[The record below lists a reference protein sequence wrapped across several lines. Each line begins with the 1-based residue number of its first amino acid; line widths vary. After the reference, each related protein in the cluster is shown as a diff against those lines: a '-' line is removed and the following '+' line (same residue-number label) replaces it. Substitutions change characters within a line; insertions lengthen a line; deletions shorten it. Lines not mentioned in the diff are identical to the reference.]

1 MEKSMIII
9 WNDSIKHKNLIIN
22 EISKQFK
29 ITYITQENDIFI
41 DDKYNKEFLTEFYW
55 NNYYESNFIKRKRF
69 TSKFVIIFFDVINP
83 TYIEQYNEQ
92 RKENVLVNEN
102 VMLFKR
108 NMRKKCRKD
117 DKLYPLCHGP
127 DDIKELLHNL
137 KIISKYATINNM
149 KNIINMNID
158 FCKNILDK

>member
-9 WNDSIKHKNLIIN
+9 WNDSIKHKNLIID

-55 NNYYESNFIKRKRF
+55 NNYCKSNFIKRKRF

-108 NMRKKCRKD
+108 IMRETCRKD
-117 DKLYPLCHGP
+117 DKLYPLCHAP
-127 DDIKELLHNL
+127 DDIKELFHNL
-137 KIISKYATINNM
+137 IIISKYATINNM